1 MGFSTVLGK
10 VIFMLVFMAMGFVLV
25 KARAA
30 TPEHGKTISS
40 FLLYCVTP
48 SMLLSSFHEM
58 DYTPQTG
65 LKLLYFFLFSL
76 AIQLLMMG
84 ILWLI
89 LHKRLNDGKY
99 RILII
104 GAYMGNVGFFG
115 QPVIHALYPGDALA
129 SCYCMMF
136 AISMNILLFTIGE
149 FMVSQDRRFISIRKT
164 IINPTILTL
173 FVVMPLYLLKIKLPN
188 GAYTLFSTLRGMSGP
203 LCMFVLGLRLA
214 TMSLKE
220 IFGEPFAY
228 LVSSMK
234 LVAFPLLTYLVL
246 LLIPGVEKTFK
257 VTMVIMA
264 GCPCA
269 SMILAMAELH
279 DCEQKHAAYTVLIS
293 AILCVFTLPLI
304 TLLP

>member
-10 VIFMLVFMAMGFVLV
+10 VIFMLAFMAMGFVLV
-25 KARAA
+25 KTRVAK
-30 TPEHGKTISS
+30 PEHGKTIAS
-40 FLLYCVTP
+40 FLLYCATP
-48 SMLLSSFHEM
+48 SMFLSSFNEM
-58 DYTPQTG
+58 DYTPESG
-65 LKLLYFFLFSL
+65 LNLLYFFLFSL
-76 AIQLLMMG
+76 AIQLLMML

-89 LHKRLNDGKY
+89 LHKRLDDGKY

-115 QPVIHALYPGDALA
+115 QPVIHSLFPGNALA
-129 SCYCMMF
+129 SCYSMMF
-136 AISMNILLFTIGE
+136 ATSMNVLLFTVGE
-149 FMVSQDRRFISIRKT
+149 FMVTQDKRFISIRKT

-173 FVVMPLYLLKIKLPN
+173 LVAIPLYLLKIKLPSGIYN
-188 GAYTLFSTLRGMSGP
+188 LTYTMRSMSAP

-214 TMSLKE
+214 SMSLRE
-220 IFGEPFAY
+220 VFAEPFAY

-246 LLIPGVEKTFK
+246 LLFPGIDQTFK
-257 VTMVIMA
+257 VSMVILA

-269 SMILAMAELH
+269 SMILALAEMH

-293 AILCVFTLPLI
+293 AILCVITLPLL
-304 TLLP
+304 TLLA